1 MTQWLMSEL
10 QALAA
15 PTEIARFAL
24 DMANQRVSLVERTLS
39 GRKHRGEAEHGTP
52 DFEDLIET
60 MRQRVAR
67 RHGRE
72 APVDLLLP
80 PELTLTRVET
90 FPAEARRDL
99 RDEVWWRL
107 ESITPYNAED
117 LCYDAAI
124 VGVEPKTGFLD
135 VSVAIAPRE
144 IVEEAIAYARKWG
157 FAPQRVSASADIE
170 GFPHGPVFLEAANQR
185 REMRSL
191 KRTAAGLIAASTLM
205 GVIGAGAAVLER
217 QQIADRLEAR
227 AAELDSQLAVDL
239 ETRASALDLAQR
251 AGRPGARSQE
261 QYNASAWVRALEEA
275 APPDVVI
282 NRLTLVD
289 GMLRIE
295 GATSNADAALA
306 ALEQSEAF
314 ETPRHAAPILS
325 AGAGGAVGK
334 EQFAIEARIAAPS
347 SDKARVAAKAESGS

>member
-1 MTQWLMSEL
+1 MSEL

-24 DMANQRVSLVERTLS
+24 DMANQRVSLIERTL
-39 GRKHRGEAEHGTP
+39 GGWKNRGEAVHGSP

-67 RHGRE
+67 RNGRD

-80 PELTLTRVET
+80 PELTLHRVET

-107 ESITPYNAED
+107 ESLTPYNAED

-144 IVEEAIAYARKWG
+144 IVEEALGYARSWG
-157 FAPQRVSASADIE
+157 FAPQRISASAEVE

-191 KRTAAGLIAASTLM
+191 KRTSVGLVAASALLA
-205 GVIGAGAAVLER
+205 VVGAGTAVLER
-217 QQIADRLEAR
+217 QGIADRLEAQ
-227 AAELDSQLAVDL
+227 AADLDASLSIDL
-239 ETRASALDLAQR
+239 ETRASALDLASR
-251 AGRPGARSQE
+251 AGRPAAQAAQQYGA
-261 QYNASAWVRALEEA
+261 ASWVKALEEA
-275 APPDVVI
+275 TPPDVVI
-282 NRLTLVD
+282 SRLTLVD

-295 GATSNADAALA
+295 GATNNADAALA

-314 ETPRHAAPILS
+314 EEPRHAAPIVSEKS
-325 AGAGGAVGK
+325 AGDQASGK
-334 EQFAIEARIAAPS
+334 EQFAIEARLSAPVSSEARAEAGKAAGVDS
-347 SDKARVAAKAESGS
+347 